1 MSRTYETVKVEQEN
15 GIAWVILNRPDKRNA
30 MSPQLHYDMC
40 DVLDELEYDPQAKV
54 LILTGAGDA
63 WCAGQDLKLFFRDLD
78 NKPVERTRAAAA
90 SHYWRWQKLFTYA
103 KPTIAM
109 VNGFCFGGGFTQLIA
124 CDFAI
129 AAEDA
134 QFGLSEVNWGILP
147 GGFVS
152 KALVEALGMRDAV
165 WFAVTGETFDG
176 RVAERAR
183 LVNRAVP
190 REQLRAETVSLAER
204 LMKIN
209 PEAIRA
215 TKQAVKNVRN
225 MSDDAA
231 LDYLAAKSL
240 ELRFLDR
247 EKGREKGMAARSSAM
262 IALRVM
268 ARAALMQGL
277 IDAAFAIVIERR
289 RPTERRWD
297 DWVSRQHR
305 AIARTLEMVAPVDD
319 RFDLGDIALACALA
333 YLDFRLP
340 EIAWRCAHRTLAA
353 CRPFASPPMARISL
367 P

>member
-1 MSRTYETVKVEQEN
+1 MGDPEPARQAQRDESAAALRYV
-15 GIAWVILNRPDKRNA
+15 RCP
-30 MSPQLHYDMC
+30 H
-40 DVLDELEYDPQAKV
+40 ELEHDPQAKV

-231 LDYLAAKSL
+231 VDYLAAKSL
-240 ELRFLDR
+240 ELRFLDS
-247 EKGREKGMAARSSAM
+247 EKGREKGMSQF
-262 IALRVM
+262 L
-268 ARAALMQGL
+268 
-277 IDAAFAIVIERR
+277 DEKTY
-289 RPTERRWD
+289 RPGI
-297 DWVSRQHR
+297 Q
-305 AIARTLEMVAPVDD
+305 P
-319 RFDLGDIALACALA
+319 
-333 YLDFRLP
+333 YN
-340 EIAWRCAHRTLAA
+340 
-353 CRPFASPPMARISL
+353 RPSEKAS
-367 P
+367 